1 MNPYTIAITYQNSWP
16 NEGLLGIVIFDSMN
30 YCIQSSKINISMDVL
45 SLSPTSMDVK
55 FMSNT
60 ANQVQSL
67 TFRYYLAYSQYAD
80 TPIFS
85 SYEASSKVNRN
96 VTSSTPYTYTYTNLQ
111 NTVSMVGVQT
121 FYAITGLDI

>member
-1 MNPYTIAITYQNSWP
+1 
-16 NEGLLGIVIFDSMN
+16 
-30 YCIQSSKINISMDVL
+30 MDVL